1 MSGSVSSPFQ
11 PNLLAGKTALI
22 TGAGSGINKGI
33 ALHFSRHGANLVLVG
48 RRQEKL
54 DATAAEIA
62 AMGGKA
68 LGCSA
73 DVRDYDALAAAAAK
87 GANTFGPYDI
97 VIAGAAASVSVNP
110 TRNCLFGSFRSWAIM
125 SSSSRRGR
133 PRARALSL
141 WS

>member
-68 LGCSA
+68 A
-73 DVRDYDALAAAAAK
+73 R
-87 GANTFGPYDI
+87 NII
-97 VIAGAAASVSVNP
+97 VVPNRIVNIV
-110 TRNCLFGSFRSWAIM
+110 A
-125 SSSSRRGR
+125 
-133 PRARALSL
+133 
-141 WS
+141 